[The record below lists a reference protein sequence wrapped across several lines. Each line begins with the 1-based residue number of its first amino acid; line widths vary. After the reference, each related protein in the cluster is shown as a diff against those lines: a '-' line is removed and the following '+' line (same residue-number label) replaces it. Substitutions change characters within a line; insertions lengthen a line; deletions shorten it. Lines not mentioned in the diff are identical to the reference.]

1 MNAQNPLPQQRHISR
16 RRQQGEVLR
25 QNEAELGSLQAQGHR
40 NEFFN
45 QIIPLLGPLRD
56 YISRRLRIAY
66 LTTEI
71 RTPVY
76 TSDDVLDEVVLRA
89 YDKYAKRP
97 RDVTLEQ
104 WLYRI
109 ANDVLDRYI
118 RQRRSNDRR
127 RRSLETLTKAEL
139 STLEEIPFTAD
150 ADAEV
155 WLPEDLDDS
164 EYQPRDF
171 AAPADESN
179 PEQQLARKEE
189 LQQAL
194 HAFSQL
200 PERDRIVFELFAM
213 EGFSPEDVAR
223 ITNVP
228 PQEVTRIVNNVRARL
243 QQAIQAQPG
252 KNQKRMRRK
261 AS

>member
-16 RRQQGEVLR
+16 RRQQGEVLC
-25 QNEAELGSLQAQGHR
+25 QNEAELGRLQAQGHR

-56 YISRRLRIAY
+56 YITRRLRIAY

-118 RQRRSNDRR
+118 QQRRSTDRR

-171 AAPADESN
+171 AAPAGESN
-179 PEQQLARKEE
+179 PEEQLALKEQ

-194 HAFSQL
+194 HALSQL

-223 ITNVP
+223 ITDVP
-228 PQEVTRIVNNVRARL
+228 PQEVTRIVNNVKAHL
-243 QQAIQAQPG
+243 QKVIQAQPG
-252 KNQKRMRRK
+252 KNQKRRK